1 MRTGDLGCTIEGVTD
16 METVTVS
23 WQTLITIAAILT
35 AITTVLGRY
44 NKLYDWV
51 KKQEDQDKAIKGIQE
66 EQALLTYGVLACL
79 KGLSEQGCDGPV
91 SEAISKIEKHIN
103 EKAHGAGT
111 SPDVRAKPRDPR
123 GR

>member
-1 MRTGDLGCTIEGVTD
+1 MVTL
-16 METVTVS
+16 T
-23 WQTLITIAAILT
+23 WQTLITAAAVLT
-35 AITTVLGRY
+35 AVVTILGRY

-51 KKQEDQDKAIKGIQE
+51 KKQEDQDKAIKDIQE

-103 EKAHGAGT
+103 EKAHGG
-111 SPDVRAKPRDPR
+111 
-123 GR
+123 